1 MACIVPQGLESVKP
15 KEISEISVP
24 VRVVSLHTGPPS
36 AGTIGVVITGHE
48 MVDVPCTP
56 FAAAIGV
63 AVRVC
68 IGDWGG
74 VALTT
79 ERRRGGVHGVDCIIR
94 ERGCQEVSGKI
105 RGSGGLQVSPWAERG
120 LSGSEK

>member
-79 ERRRGGVHGVDCIIR
+79 ERRRGGVHGVHCIIR

-105 RGSGGLQVSPWAERG
+105 RGSGGVRG
-120 LSGSEK
+120 FTVG